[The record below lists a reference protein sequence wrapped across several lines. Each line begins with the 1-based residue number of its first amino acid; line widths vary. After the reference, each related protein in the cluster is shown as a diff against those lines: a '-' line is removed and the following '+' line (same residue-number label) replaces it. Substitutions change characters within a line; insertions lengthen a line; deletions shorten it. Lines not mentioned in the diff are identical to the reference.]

1 MNPLFLRSAAGT
13 GLLIAGVNV
22 LFAGLDHGFERL
34 PLWFYLVQ
42 LLILPAMVLP
52 LRMFPQAALTPDYLR
67 RAALYAL
74 GWAVPYA
81 IYKFSSDSLNPAMT
95 PAASLVSYLFTVILF
110 ALLFAAIRR
119 PPTPKK

>member
-1 MNPLFLRSAAGT
+1 MNPVFVRSAVVT
-13 GLLIAGVNV
+13 GLLIALVNV

-34 PLWFYLVQ
+34 PVWFYLVQ
-42 LLILPAMVLP
+42 LLILPAMALP

-81 IYKFSSDSLNPAMT
+81 IYKFSSDALNPALS

-119 PPTPKK
+119 PPEQKK